1 MTHAFANASL
11 RDVRKIVGPKLENQL
26 RALPPG
32 GGAGE
37 RRRGGND
44 EEQQSRHLKR
54 LDTRAVCLG
63 PRHREK

>member
-11 RDVRKIVGPKLENQL
+11 RDVRKIVWPKLENQL

-44 EEQQSRHLKR
+44 EEQ
-54 LDTRAVCLG
+54 
-63 PRHREK
+63 